1 MRTRWRWA
9 LLHALEHTAIGI
21 LPRAGELNTDGLQ
34 MDAADLQALLHVDVH
49 AWRTEVGA
57 IADYLPFAPDVLL
70 ACIDKRFAR
79 KGEKVVEANRHAFAA
94 GRDAV
99 AKQLAATP
107 A

>member
-1 MRTRWRWA
+1 VPPVVELGLFDYPDDPTGKMREA
-9 LLHALEHTAIGI
+9 
-21 LPRAGELNTDGLQ
+21 RAQGVAFDAMSIARDLGEIRLGNTVML
-34 MDAADLQALLHVDVH
+34 
-49 AWRTEVGA
+49 GA
-57 IADYLPFAPDVLL
+57 IADYLPFPPDVLM

-79 KGEKVVEANRHAFAA
+79 KGEKVVDANRQAFAA